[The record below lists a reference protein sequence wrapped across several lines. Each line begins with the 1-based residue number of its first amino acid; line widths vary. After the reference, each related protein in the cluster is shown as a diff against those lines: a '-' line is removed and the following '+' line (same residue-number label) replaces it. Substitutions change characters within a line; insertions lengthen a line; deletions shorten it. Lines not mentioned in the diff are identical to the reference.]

1 MRIRTVPLFWFSA
14 LAACSDT
21 PGMLEPTTPS
31 KPDAPVEANA
41 GTPIQDVLDRI
52 VPAIPDR
59 ALAAE
64 LSAAIWSAGTD
75 PESVERILV
84 RLESDALFAPDASAI
99 RLALGTTH

>member
-21 PGMLEPTTPS
+21 PGMLEPTSPS
-31 KPDAPVEANA
+31 TPDAPIEA
-41 GTPIQDVLDRI
+41 TPIQDVLDRI
-52 VPAIPDR
+52 VPTISDR

-64 LSAAIWSAGTD
+64 LTTAIWSAGTN

-84 RLESDALFAPDASAI
+84 RLETDPAFAADADVI
-99 RLALGTTH
+99 RLAIATR

>member
-1 MRIRTVPLFWFSA
+1 MRFRTIPLFWFGA
-14 LAACSDT
+14 LAACSDN
-21 PGMLEPTTPS
+21 PGLLDPDTSP
-31 KPDAPVEANA
+31 KPDAPVEASA

-64 LSAAIWSAGTD
+64 LSTAIWSAGTD

-84 RLESDALFAPDASAI
+84 RLETDPAFAADADVI
-99 RLALGTTH
+99 RLAVANR